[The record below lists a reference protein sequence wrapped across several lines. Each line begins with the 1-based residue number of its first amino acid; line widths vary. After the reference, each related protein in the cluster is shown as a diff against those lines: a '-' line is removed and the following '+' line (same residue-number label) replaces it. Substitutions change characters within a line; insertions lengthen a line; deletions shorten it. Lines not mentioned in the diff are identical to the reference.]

1 MTDPDHELGLSRRI
15 LTLAH
20 RLRSE
25 NGSTVG
31 EGASSTLAIAA
42 CTPKSV
48 RSVLMDG
55 PDSSG
60 PIPVQAWQMIQRR
73 GVDVTFGAGETL
85 LHHGALGRTWFAMV
99 SGTALV
105 TATSTQGATLVL
117 GRRSSGDL
125 LGELAALEG
134 APRAA
139 TATAKDKV
147 VAIKLQRE
155 DLNAIL
161 RENPEWA
168 LMLLQQLAGQ
178 LRSMSY
184 RYTLRSEDL
193 RRRLEAL
200 LATHVEETG
209 EMTFRSTR
217 EELASWVGATRE
229 ATTRMLQTMQADGIV
244 GLSRGSVET
253 LDLDRLMS

>member
-1 MTDPDHELGLSRRI
+1 MNGRAVGVGENVSVAIATGTPKL
-15 LTLAH
+15 
-20 RLRSE
+20 LRS
-25 NGSTVG
+25 T
-31 EGASSTLAIAA
+31 
-42 CTPKSV
+42 
-48 RSVLMDG
+48 LMDG
-55 PDSSG
+55 PEGSG
-60 PIPVQAWQMIQRR
+60 SIPVQAWQMIEQR
-73 GVDVTFGAGETL
+73 GVDMTFRAGETL
-85 LHHGALGRTWFAMV
+85 LHHGALGRTWFAIV

-117 GRRSSGDL
+117 GTRSSGDL

-139 TATAKDKV
+139 TATAKDTV

-155 DLNAIL
+155 DLDAIL

-229 ATTRMLQTMQADGIV
+229 ATARMLQKMQADGV
-244 GLSRGSVET
+244 VRLSRGSVEIV
-253 LDLDRLMS
+253 DLDRFIS

>member
-1 MTDPDHELGLSRRI
+1 MQAQALLSQ
-15 LTLAH
+15 
-20 RLRSE
+20 
-25 NGSTVG
+25 NGSAVG
-31 EGASSTLAIAA
+31 GDGIGALGIAA
-42 CTPKSV
+42 SMPKLS

-55 PDSSG
+55 PESTG
-60 PIPVQAWQMIQRR
+60 PIPVQAWQMIKRR

-85 LHHGALGRTWFAMV
+85 LHHGALGRTWFAIV

-105 TATSTQGATLVL
+105 TATSTQGAILVL
-117 GRRSSGDL
+117 GKRSSGDL

-139 TATAKDKV
+139 TATAKDEV

-155 DLNAIL
+155 DLDAIL

-200 LATHVEETG
+200 LTTHVEEAG

-229 ATTRMLQTMQADGIV
+229 ATARMLQKMQADGIV
-244 GLSRGSVET
+244 RLSRGSVEIV
-253 LDLDRLMS
+253 DIDRLMS

>member
-1 MTDPDHELGLSRRI
+1 MQAQALLSQ
-15 LTLAH
+15 
-20 RLRSE
+20 
-25 NGSTVG
+25 NGSACDG
-31 EGASSTLAIAA
+31 DGSGALAIAA
-42 CTPKSV
+42 SMPKSS

-55 PDSSG
+55 PEGTG
-60 PIPVQAWQMIQRR
+60 PIPVQAWQMIERR

-85 LHHGALGRTWFAMV
+85 LQHGALGRTWFAIV

-117 GRRSSGDL
+117 GKRSSGDL

-155 DLNAIL
+155 DLDAIL

-229 ATTRMLQTMQADGIV
+229 ATARMLQKMQADGIV
-244 GLSRGSVET
+244 RLSRGSVEIV
-253 LDLDRLMS
+253 DLDRLMS